1 MAGGV
6 VKPRPEWLR
15 FPVATLES
23 MARMEEAIPQIRAL
37 GIHIESMGDGVAR
50 SRLPYDGKL
59 VGDPETG
66 VLHGGVITTQ
76 IDNLCAVA
84 LHSAISHAV
93 PCVTID
99 LRVEYLKP
107 AAPGLDVI
115 AQAECRK
122 VTSQLAFISATA
134 WNVDESDP
142 IALASCIYMLLP
154 ERESSAEHPKLP
166 TA

>member
-1 MAGGV
+1 MAAPL
-6 VKPRPEWLR
+6 VKPRPEWQR
-15 FPVATLES
+15 FPKATLKS
-23 MARMEEAIPQIRAL
+23 MNDMEVAIPQIRAL
-37 GIHIESMGDGVAR
+37 GIHIESMDGPVIV
-50 SRLPYDGKL
+50 SRLPYNPDL

-84 LHSAISHAV
+84 LYSAIGHAV

-107 AAPGLDVI
+107 AAPGLDVF
-115 AQAECRK
+115 ARAECRK

-134 WNVDESDP
+134 WCTDESDP
-142 IALASCIYMLLP
+142 IAFASCTYMMLP
-154 ERESSAEHPKLP
+154 ERESTAIKSP
-166 TA
+166 T

>member
-1 MAGGV
+1 MAGV
-6 VKPRPEWLR
+6 LVKPRPEWLR
-15 FPVATLES
+15 FPVVTRASLAE
-23 MARMEEAIPQIRAL
+23 MEETIPQIKAL
-37 GIHIESMGDGVAR
+37 GIHIESMSDALVQ
-50 SRLPYDGKL
+50 SRLPYHAQL

-84 LHSAISHAV
+84 LHAAIGHAV

-107 AAPGLDVI
+107 AAPGQDVI
-115 AQAECRK
+115 ARAECRK

-134 WNVDESDP
+134 WNVDVSDP
-142 IALASCIYMLLP
+142 IAFASCTYMLLP
-154 ERESSAEHPKLP
+154 ERESAATTP
-166 TA
+166 TN

>member
-1 MAGGV
+1 MAGAL

-15 FPVATLES
+15 FPATTMAS
-23 MARMEEAIPQIRAL
+23 MAEMEESIPQIKAL
-37 GIHIESMGDGVAR
+37 GIRIDSMGDAVAQ
-50 SRLPYDGKL
+50 SRLPYDAQL

-84 LHSAISHAV
+84 LHAAIGHAV

-115 AQAECRK
+115 ARAECRK
-122 VTSQLAFISATA
+122 VTSQLAFIAATA
-134 WNVDESDP
+134 WNVDENDP
-142 IALASCIYMLLP
+142 IAFASCTYMLLP
-154 ERESSAEHPKLP
+154 ERESRATTPK
-166 TA
+166 T